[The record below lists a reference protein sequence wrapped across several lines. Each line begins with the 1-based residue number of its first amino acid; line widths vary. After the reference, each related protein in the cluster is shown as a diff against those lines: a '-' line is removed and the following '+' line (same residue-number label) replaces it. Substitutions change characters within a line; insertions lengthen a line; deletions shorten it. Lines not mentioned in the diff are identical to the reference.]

1 MQGVNHENLA
11 VNSGQGAASARRDL
25 LLIVLSSM
33 VVAVASV
40 YFELSEA
47 VLVWAQRWERYQID
61 EFAGVLLFVAA
72 ALAWFAWRRMH
83 EARAELG
90 MRMALQQELAGA
102 LEENRRLSRSHV
114 EMQEGERKSLA
125 RELHDEL
132 GQHLNAIKIDA
143 VAIRDGGDHL
153 APEVMRAAGS
163 IIGIVDHVHGVI
175 RDIMR
180 RLRPPGLDELGLQ
193 AAIEH
198 CADGWRARFPQIE
211 VSISFEGDF
220 DTLGEALNITLYR
233 LAQEGFTNVTRHA
246 LAQHVVLRLS
256 RDGAMVTLSLQ
267 DDGVG
272 ARLSRGS
279 AGLGLVGMRER
290 VESLSGEMTI
300 TTAPGEGFGIV
311 ARFPSA
317 GDLV

>member
-1 MQGVNHENLA
+1 MQGVDHKSA
-11 VNSGQGAASARRDL
+11 GPAGIADGGTARRDL
-25 LLIVLSSM
+25 LFIALSTM
-33 VVAVASV
+33 AVAAASIH
-40 YFELSEA
+40 FELSEA
-47 VLVWAQRWERYQID
+47 VLAWAHRWERYQID
-61 EFAGVLLFVAA
+61 EFPGVLLFFVA
-72 ALAWFAWRRMH
+72 ALAWFASRRRN

-90 MRMALQQELAGA
+90 LRKALQQELADA
-102 LEENRRLSRSHV
+102 LEENRRLSRSQV
-114 EMQEGERKSLA
+114 ELQEGERKSLA

-143 VAIRDGGDHL
+143 VAIRDGGERL
-153 APEVMRAAGS
+153 APEVLRAAAS

-211 VSISFEGDF
+211 VNICCEGDF

-246 LAQHVVLRLS
+246 RAQRVVLGLT
-256 RDGAMVTLSLQ
+256 RDAAVVTLSLQ
-267 DDGVG
+267 DNGVG
-272 ARLSRGS
+272 ADLARGS

-290 VESLSGEMTI
+290 VESLGGEMTI
-300 TTAPGEGFGIV
+300 STAPGQGFGIL
-311 ARFPSA
+311 ARFPVGGA
-317 GDLV
+317 RA